1 MEYIGTM
8 GAFARNYSIN
18 CSFTNS
24 WESMNRVLSFCV
36 FVNCCQCRYFCHDD
50 VGKLSQ
56 SAPFRPFWPAFD
68 ENTVCHSVTKSANI
82 GKLITKSTLNIGVF
96 VTKSLF
102 WRSFITKSTLLCVLN
117 ITKSLFSY
125 RWSYHKVV
133 KYGWKYHKVGT
144 FVRSKYHKVFKYVW
158 NCHKV
163 GFIMKPKFFHFR
175 HICIHEESL
184 KNPLP

>member
-1 MEYIGTM
+1 MEYIRNM

-18 CSFTNS
+18 CYFTNS
-24 WESMNRVLSFCV
+24 LESMNRVLSFCV
-36 FVNCCQCRYFCHDD
+36 FVNCCQCRYFCHND

-117 ITKSLFSY
+117 ITKSLNMGEIVTKSASFWSRHFSTFVISVY
-125 RWSYHKVV
+125 MKNPWRILYHKIPQ
-133 KYGWKYHKVGT
+133 
-144 FVRSKYHKVFKYVW
+144 
-158 NCHKV
+158 
-163 GFIMKPKFFHFR
+163 IMKPVQ
-175 HICIHEESL
+175 
-184 KNPLP
+184 